1 MPPTSVVATA
11 DAVLGYLRQLL
22 DSGYWGSVSLR
33 MEGPRGI
40 VHLYREESIKPESLI
55 KQTYVSKDDPYAH
68 RSHTK

>member
-1 MPPTSVVATA
+1 MSPTSIVATT

-40 VHLYREESIKPESLI
+40 VHVYREESIKPESLI
-55 KQTYVSKDDPYAH
+55 KQTHVSKDDPYAH